1 MARKYKATVE
11 TDDGPRKCLQVVVP
25 RGEHKKPLV
34 ARFGGIPLKRKRDAI
49 LVDRLPQFVMTNRS
63 ELLQRV
69 FADICELCGSK
80 EKVEVHH
87 IRKLADLEK
96 PGRKEKP
103 AWVKQMVARRRK
115 TLQPVEKGFVGTL
128 C

>member
-1 MARKYKATVE
+1 
-11 TDDGPRKCLQVVVP
+11 KCLQVVIH
-25 RGEHKKPLV
+25 RGENKKPLV
-34 ARFGGIPLKRKRDAI
+34 ARFGGLSLKRKPEAI

-69 FADICELCGSK
+69 LADTCELCGSK

-96 PGRKEKP
+96 QGRREKP
-103 AWVKQMVARRRK
+103 AWVKLMAAKRRK
-115 TLQPVEKGFVGTL
+115 TLMVCRQWHEAIN
-128 C
+128 